1 MTIKKL
7 SDVTGEFLDVVVT
20 DYISKKH
27 YFSDSEVSGWVL
39 VKKDGETEL
48 YHMYRR
54 GSDPETHENIDEPL
68 IFIDEKILG
77 EEREREIQVMLEET
91 ELQNRTGENKEI
103 HDLVKSFLGK

>member
-7 SDVTGEFLDVVVT
+7 SDVTGEFLDVLVT

-39 VKKDGETEL
+39 VKKDDETAL

-54 GSDPETHENIDEPL
+54 GSDPETHEDIDEPL
-68 IFIDEKILG
+68 IFLDEKILG

-91 ELQNRTGENKEI
+91 ALQNRTGENKEI
-103 HDLVKSFLGK
+103 HDLVKAFLEK